1 MFKFLLNWREIIGDC
16 FLIAFALMACLLFL
30 LYWTG
35 DGSVILFEDSL
46 PVRIVESIIMLF
58 ALVLAIERTARDI
71 SRISKK

>member
-1 MFKFLLNWREIIGDC
+1 MFKFLLQWREILADI

-46 PVRIVESIIMLF
+46 LVRVIESIIMLF
-58 ALVLAIERTARDI
+58 ALVLAIERTIADI
-71 SRISKK
+71 KRITKK